1 MMIIMK
7 VDTTLHLI
15 TTPAEAMTQA
25 TTTQEVI
32 TTPVITIL
40 EDIMMSLIITLAE
53 AMTLVITIPEATT
66 ILVTITPAVII
77 MRMIIT
83 PAVTTIHQTIIPTV
97 TMAVIARVITSH
109 IIMQV
114 AVEATVAEVA
124 DSILI
129 TAQEAATPAPKL
141 QPTLKIAMTLTST
154 TQLILILVVVIIT
167 ATQAIL
173 S

>member
-7 VDTTLHLI
+7 VDTALQLI

-32 TTPVITIL
+32 TTPA
-40 EDIMMSLIITLAE
+40 IITLAE

-66 ILVTITPAVII
+66 ILVTITLAVII
-77 MRMIIT
+77 MRMIII